1 LLCVGGARNSGI
13 IVVSGALM
21 ASPMPGLVTQVLDI
35 RQMCRA
41 LVVTGP
47 IGSGK
52 TQAAM
57 ALAEGLRGQGLT
69 VGGVVSPR
77 VFEGGLTVG
86 YRVRDLATGEEQTLC
101 TEEPPGIRF
110 RRFYFCPRGLEFAN
124 EAVRRASRWANLVV
138 VDEVGPLELAGNGL
152 APGLVRALDSGVF
165 VVMCV
170 RPWLVDDAL
179 LWAGFDLDT
188 PVWEVPGP

>member
-1 LLCVGGARNSGI
+1 MS
-13 IVVSGALM
+13 
-21 ASPMPGLVTQVLDI
+21 SPMPGLVTQVLDT
-35 RQMCRA
+35 RRACRA

-52 TQAAM
+52 TQAVS
-57 ALAEGLRGQGLT
+57 ALADDLRGQGLK

-77 VFEGGLTVG
+77 VLEGGLTIG
-86 YRVRDLATGEEQTLC
+86 YRVRDLSSGEERTLC

-110 RRFYFCPRGLEFAN
+110 RRFYFCPRSLEFAN
-124 EAVRRASRWANLVV
+124 QAIRRASEEADLVV

-152 APGLVRALDSGVF
+152 APGLSAALGSGTF

-188 PVWEVPGP
+188 PVCEVPGI